1 MNSYV
6 RIKPD
11 EPSVLDLG
19 GGHKLVLVA
28 QCSAAPQRQKSK
40 VVLDDLG
47 TVQIGGG
54 AGILAVIED
63 PDIGV
68 LLDQSPTLDLTDSKV
83 LATIASTDVVTFERS

>member
-11 EPSVLDLG
+11 EPIVLDLG

-28 QCSAAPQRQKSK
+28 QCSATPKRPKSK

-47 TVQIGGG
+47 TVQVGGG
-54 AGILAVIED
+54 AGILAVNDD
-63 PDIGV
+63 PDIGA
-68 LLDQSPTLDLTDSKV
+68 LLDQSPTLDLTDSRV
-83 LATIASTDVVTFERS
+83 RATIASTDVVTFERS